1 MDKEFIQER
10 IEALQSDNKLCFK
23 QTSEIIEIAYKAAID
38 DIAGEVG
45 NKAAKNYSTQSE
57 LKAALSKIEELE
69 LKLEQEEDQLNQLKQ
84 EQKTKSV
91 QKKFGTKT
99 NPETKFSNKTIEEK
113 YWVLTGKLDSLNKV
127 FDWIYYDKKD
137 LMTIYSELKNLISQ
151 LNDQKESISI
161 SRR

>member
-23 QTSEIIEIAYKAAID
+23 QTSEIIEIVYRVAID
-38 DIAGEVG
+38 DISSEVG
-45 NKAAKNYSTQSE
+45 NKAVKNSDNQSK
-57 LKAALSKIEELE
+57 LKAALSKVEELE
-69 LKLEQEEDQLNQLKQ
+69 LKLEKANQLNQEL
-84 EQKTKSV
+84 KTKNV
-91 QKKFGTKT
+91 QKKFGTKS
-99 NPETKFSNKTIEEK
+99 NSETKFTNKTIEEK

-151 LNDQKESISI
+151 LNVQKESISI

>member
-23 QTSEIIEIAYKAAID
+23 QTNEIIEIAYRAAID
-38 DIAGEVG
+38 DISSEVG
-45 NKAAKNYSTQSE
+45 NKTVKNSDSQSK
-57 LKAALSKIEELE
+57 LKAALSKVEELE
-69 LKLEQEEDQLNQLKQ
+69 LELEKANQLNQEL
-84 EQKTKSV
+84 KTKSV
-91 QKKFGTKT
+91 SKKFGTKT
-99 NPETKFSNKTIEEK
+99 NPETKFTNKTIEEK